1 MKADKVFKHYII
13 TRFNLRVDD
22 WNYTKN
28 NEVVLTEEWLD
39 HRFLLFK
46 NFCLPS
52 MINQCNQNFTWLIF
66 FDVNT
71 PEKHRSIIHEISE
84 SYKNLHAFY
93 IDGYEEMLPS
103 LLSFIHKDIGRN
115 DKYIITS
122 RIDNDDC
129 LHQNYIDKIQGAFD
143 KQENCIV
150 DIPDGYQL
158 VLNKNSDR
166 QIIEIR
172 KLRNYFNPFISLI
185 ESAKNPRTIMS
196 KMHREW
202 RNAPQHISINNNRL
216 WSEIIH
222 EKNKLNAVKPLER
235 IAKKIDYDA
244 FSLTQTDFETNNS
257 MNIFISNLSIEM
269 YRFYYII
276 KGKTPRRIKNVI
288 KSVTR
293 AGNE

>member
-1 MKADKVFKHYII
+1 MFKHYVI
-13 TRFNLRVDD
+13 TRFNLRVED

-52 MINQCNQNFTWLIF
+52 MINQRNQNFTWLVF

-71 PEKHRSIIHEISE
+71 SEKHRSIIHEISG
-84 SYKNLHAFY
+84 SYKNLHAIY
-93 IDGYEEMLPS
+93 IDGYEEMHPS
-103 LLSFIHKDIGRN
+103 LLNFIHKDISKN

-129 LHQNYIDKIQGAFD
+129 LHRNHIDTIQAVFD
-143 KQENCIV
+143 RQENCVV

-158 VLNKNSDR
+158 VLNENSDK

-185 ESAKNPRTIMS
+185 ESAKSPQTIMS
-196 KMHREW
+196 KMHQEW
-202 RNAPQHISINNNRL
+202 RKAPQHISINNNRL

-235 IAKKIDYDA
+235 IAKSIDYDA
-244 FSLTQTDFETNNS
+244 FSLNQNDFETNNS
-257 MNIFISNLSIEM
+257 MNILISNLRIEI
-269 YRFYYII
+269 YRFYYKI
-276 KGKTPRRIKNVI
+276 KGKTPPRIKNII
-288 KSVTR
+288 KSVT
-293 AGNE
+293 